1 VSDGLLKLTVYFG
14 ESDRA
19 AGRLASE
26 AVTDLYQSADIRL
39 AVLLRGIQGF
49 GLRHH
54 MHTDRVLTLSEDLPL
69 VSIAV
74 DSPER
79 IQGVAAGLRR
89 LLGDGL
95 VTLERARAAGTVP
108 RGDPHAKL
116 TVYCGRGEWRDA
128 ANVLRTCGL
137 AGATALLGVDGMMG
151 GERRRGRF
159 FAHNR
164 DVPAMLI
171 GTGEPAAVERA
182 LAEVGRMPTRPA
194 VTLERITLLKR
205 GGNRVA
211 DVPHVP
217 DRDATNLNLWQRLT
231 VHAGEDASHGGHALH
246 LEIVRR
252 LRRAGAAGAT
262 SLRGIWGYTDDGPE
276 HIDRPFSLARRVPV
290 TTVVADTPD
299 RIRGWFEVIDEL
311 TDTSGMVTSE
321 VVPAFRAVSREH
333 RQGGLRLAQTE
344 PPPDAA

>member
-1 VSDGLLKLTVYFG
+1 
-14 ESDRA
+14 
-19 AGRLASE
+19 
-26 AVTDLYQSADIRL
+26 
-39 AVLLRGIQGF
+39 
-49 GLRHH
+49 

-74 DSPER
+74 DSPQR
-79 IQGVAAGLRR
+79 IQSVAGELRS

-95 VTLERARAAGTVP
+95 VTLERARSAGAVP

-128 ANVLRTCGL
+128 ANVLRRCGL

-151 GERRRGRF
+151 GARRRARF
-159 FAHNR
+159 FGHNR
-164 DVPAMLI
+164 SVPVMLI
-171 GTGEPAAVERA
+171 GTGEPAAIEHA
-182 LAEVGRMPTRPA
+182 LAEIGRLPTRPA
-194 VTLERITLLKR
+194 VTLERIRLLKR
-205 GGNRVA
+205 GGVRLS
-211 DVPHVP
+211 DIPHVP
-217 DRDATNLNLWQRLT
+217 DADASNLNLWQRLS

-276 HIDRPFSLARRVPV
+276 HIDRPLSLTRRVPV
-290 TTVVADTPD
+290 TTVVADRPD
-299 RIRGWFEVIDEL
+299 RIRSWFEVIDEL
-311 TDTSGMVTSE
+311 TDRAGMVTSE

-344 PPPDAA
+344 PPPGAA